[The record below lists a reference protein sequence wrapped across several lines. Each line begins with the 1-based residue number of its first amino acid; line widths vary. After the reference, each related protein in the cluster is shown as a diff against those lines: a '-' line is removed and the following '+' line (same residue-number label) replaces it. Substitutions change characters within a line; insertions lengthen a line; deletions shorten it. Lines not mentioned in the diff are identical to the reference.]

1 MLPFALVDR
10 QTSKQTNKRC
20 CKYRMDV
27 RTPDLEIEQTAEIVV
42 EVDMMLVADELEDAD
57 LLAIVANACHTRI
70 NTEELLSISCHH
82 SVILLT
88 KKHREGWATKTQER
102 PPSCDTGFCCAA
114 EDCGNSDL
122 KQMSNTAMLVRRWRL
137 KHMCRVAF
145 AHTRLIRRSLCAP
158 DCLVSSVR
166 NVRSLGDNCV

>member
-102 PPSCDTGFCCAA
+102 PPSCDTGFAA
-114 EDCGNSDL
+114 PLRTVIIVISSRCPTQQCLSDVGA
-122 KQMSNTAMLVRRWRL
+122 SNT
-137 KHMCRVAF
+137 
-145 AHTRLIRRSLCAP
+145 CA
-158 DCLVSSVR
+158 
-166 NVRSLGDNCV
+166 G